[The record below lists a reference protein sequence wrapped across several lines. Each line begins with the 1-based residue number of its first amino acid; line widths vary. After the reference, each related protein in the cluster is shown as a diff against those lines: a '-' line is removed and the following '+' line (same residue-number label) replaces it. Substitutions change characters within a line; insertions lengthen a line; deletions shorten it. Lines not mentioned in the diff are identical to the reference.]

1 MSKLFVDEIK
11 GNTGTTVTVPS
22 GQTLNANLSGTNTI
36 ATGGKIA
43 GTDTGSIYAPG
54 MPIQVKYYTTNTAIQ
69 ITSTNFSYIILDN
82 CNITPKFSSSKILVN
97 AFVSGNHDDNF
108 SGLVRIYR
116 IIGGSTSIIGGGP
129 TAQGNMWDGVWFNIR
144 TQSEYQMDNCAGQF
158 LDSPSTTSQVTY
170 QIRGMTT
177 GDAEGLFINRTK
189 STSNQGYN
197 SPTFSG
203 LTLTEIAQ

>member
-54 MPIQVKYYTTNTAIQ
+54 VPIQVKYYTTNTAIQ

-116 IIGGSTSIIGGGP
+116 ITGGVTSVIGGGP
-129 TAQGNMWDGVWFNIR
+129 SSQTNMWDGVWFNIR

-170 QIRGMTT
+170 QIRGATM
-177 GDAEGLFINRTK
+177 GDAEGLFINRPK

>member
-1 MSKLFVDEIK
+1 MSKLFVDEIE

-54 MPIQVKYYTTNTAIQ
+54 VPIQVKYYTTNTAIQ
-69 ITSTNFSYIILDN
+69 ITSTNFSYIILNN

-97 AFVSGNHDDNF
+97 AFVSGNHDDNY
-108 SGLVRIYR
+108 SGLIRIYR

-158 LDSPSTTSQVTY
+158 LDSPSTTSQITY